1 MPSGNTAVMNAISQT
16 DSASDQAFF
25 YNELEYQK
33 LLLLAKSMAG
43 NGLLKPDELQQVQE
57 KLVLKLR
64 PGISELIQKNF
75 T

>member
-1 MPSGNTAVMNAISQT
+1 MPSENTAVTNATLQT
-16 DSASDQAFF
+16 DSASDKAFF
-25 YNELEYQK
+25 RNELEYQK